1 MMFPGGIGG
10 SELQQAAADKVK
22 NDVGT
27 FVLFGLL
34 VEAGTCRCKFAH
46 SGIRYYEKMVVS
58 NKYDLVKC
66 CVRLFVFIGAMDTDP
81 QLARFLQQ
89 LQSETQRQKFT
100 EQVHTLTGRCWDVC
114 FADYRPPSKLDGKT
128 ATCLQQLQSET
139 QRQKFTEQVHTLTGR
154 CWDVCFADYRPPS
167 KLDGKTATC
176 LQNCVN
182 RMIDASNFMVEHLQK
197 MEGSK
202 GMLCFHRIR
211 LSFGSWTTHVM
222 GNWKRLSELLH
233 SMKSKHSGMDDM
245 VELVEAELQ
254 LETFLEQQG
263 EVLRPRS
270 DYANEL
276 REAEMLLKDTV
287 DRRSGA
293 TTLEAHLLL
302 AKLHYASAAYSEAL
316 KDIENS
322 GMELANTQFRTL
334 RALRLVAEVYAIKGF
349 CLEALESND
358 KGMGKMKSLFCYEK
372 AAELA
377 ILYVGEIE
385 KNIVGGSGKGS
396 VTAST
401 PTPTQ
406 KSEKLGDI
414 LECCLERVATL
425 RVRDSAIERK
435 SNVEGIEWYRR
446 IITCLGDKSTGE
458 RLQQKMSRQFAELLL
473 RAVPADGRGGAISQ
487 AVSMKT
493 QNLSFYMGSHK
504 GYFSPASR
512 TEEVILL
519 LLISEVLSTRE
530 VVLNRSADLSASR
543 HQSVRSAKSVY
554 NLLTL
559 VLSTLR
565 QYHLL
570 STVYERAMKFVNQDE
585 YLWQQFAL
593 SLVCRGKWL
602 RAARVLEQC
611 IAAGT
616 KDGSQANHG
625 GELDTGMSN
634 TAMHHM
640 QAAVLHMEHLGQ
652 NDAAIR
658 HAAAA
663 VELCSEGPLSYLKGR
678 AQLLCAIAHGRRAQ
692 YEPCFNDRRRLLAKA
707 LTMFENCVHTDP
719 HDYLAHYYC
728 ALYHAIVRD
737 LEAARERCA
746 RSLELNP
753 EQPAAIMLLAL
764 IFTAEGDLKGALE
777 LVVNALKDYPT
788 HYGLLVLQLHIE
800 TKFGRIDESLD
811 TCSHLLDFWRKREC
825 CIEDERVQL
834 SLSAADGQNMLR
846 DASSVKAGTFL
857 HDYGV
862 RELVPSSYP
871 LCIFLLFGEIISF
884 WATLAPFSYFV
895 LAGTPSVGREL
906 SSSTPIFANPLGIG
920 LGTPIINPNVGSSQS
935 GLDLAVSAVDSGVP
949 ASEAGGQSAS
959 SESGGAAGSASSALW
974 TRFKA
979 QANMWMALAE
989 LFLAEGR
996 LNDVG
1001 PCVEQAVVLFPHAH
1015 QALYLKGRL
1024 FAAKADKA
1032 TDETVA
1038 AKFRSE
1044 ANACLLS
1051 ALALCPS
1058 HTSSLFHLAK
1068 LYTSEGNIAMAEQM
1082 YRELVRVDPL
1092 CCQWWQELG
1101 SCLMRR
1107 GNVTR
1112 AMECFAAASQLD
1124 RSTPLLAFS
1133 SIPLVFPSS
1142 F

>member
-1 MMFPGGIGG
+1 MAAKLRG
-10 SELQQAAADKVK
+10 SRLEAEVDRARAD
-22 NDVGT
+22 
-27 FVLFGLL
+27 
-34 VEAGTCRCKFAH
+34 
-46 SGIRYYEKMVVS
+46 
-58 NKYDLVKC
+58 
-66 CVRLFVFIGAMDTDP
+66 
-81 QLARFLQQ
+81 
-89 LQSETQRQKFT
+89 
-100 EQVHTLTGRCWDVC
+100 
-114 FADYRPPSKLDGKT
+114 
-128 ATCLQQLQSET
+128 
-139 QRQKFTEQVHTLTGR
+139 
-154 CWDVCFADYRPPS
+154 
-167 KLDGKTATC
+167 
-176 LQNCVN
+176 
-182 RMIDASNFMVEHLQK
+182 
-197 MEGSK
+197 
-202 GMLCFHRIR
+202 
-211 LSFGSWTTHVM
+211 

-233 SMKSKHSGMDDM
+233 AMKSKHSGMDDM
-245 VELVEAELQ
+245 VELVEAELE

-276 REAEMLLKDTV
+276 REAEMLLKDTI

-349 CLEALESND
+349 CLEALESSE

-401 PTPTQ
+401 PSPTQ

-616 KDGSQANHG
+616 KDSSQANHG
-625 GELDTGMSN
+625 GEPDAGLSN

-652 NDAAIR
+652 NDAAIK

-678 AQLLCAIAHGRRAQ
+678 AQLLCAIAHGRLAQ
-692 YEPCFNDRRRLLAKA
+692 FEPCFDDRRRLLAKA
-707 LTMFENCVHTDP
+707 LAMFEKCVHTDP

-846 DASSVKAGTFL
+846 DASSVKAGT
-857 HDYGV
+857 
-862 RELVPSSYP
+862 
-871 LCIFLLFGEIISF
+871 
-884 WATLAPFSYFV
+884 
-895 LAGTPSVGREL
+895 PSVGREL

-920 LGTPIINPNVGSSQS
+920 LGTPIMNPNVGSSQS

-1032 TDETVA
+1032 TDEAIAV
-1038 AKFRSE
+1038 KFRAE

>member
-1 MMFPGGIGG
+1 MAVKLRG
-10 SELQQAAADKVK
+10 SRLEAEVDRARAD
-22 NDVGT
+22 
-27 FVLFGLL
+27 
-34 VEAGTCRCKFAH
+34 
-46 SGIRYYEKMVVS
+46 S
-58 NKYDLVKC
+58 
-66 CVRLFVFIGAMDTDP
+66 
-81 QLARFLQQ
+81 
-89 LQSETQRQKFT
+89 
-100 EQVHTLTGRCWDVC
+100 
-114 FADYRPPSKLDGKT
+114 
-128 ATCLQQLQSET
+128 
-139 QRQKFTEQVHTLTGR
+139 
-154 CWDVCFADYRPPS
+154 
-167 KLDGKTATC
+167 
-176 LQNCVN
+176 
-182 RMIDASNFMVEHLQK
+182 
-197 MEGSK
+197 
-202 GMLCFHRIR
+202 
-211 LSFGSWTTHVM
+211 
-222 GNWKRLSELLH
+222 NWKRLSELLQA
-233 SMKSKHSGMDDM
+233 MKSKHSGMDDM

-254 LETFLEQQG
+254 LEQFLEQQG
-263 EVLRPRS
+263 EVLRPRR
-270 DYANEL
+270 DYANGL
-276 REAEMLLKDTV
+276 REAELLLKETI
-287 DRRSGA
+287 DRRDGGI
-293 TTLEAHLLL
+293 TLEAHLLL
-302 AKLHYASAAYSEAL
+302 AKLHYATAEYSQAL
-316 KDIENS
+316 RDIENS

-349 CLEALESND
+349 CLEALEGND
-358 KGMGKMKSLFCYEK
+358 KAMDKMKSLFCYEK

-385 KNIVGGSGKGS
+385 KNIVSGTGKGNP
-396 VTAST
+396 ST
-401 PTPTQ
+401 PSPTQ

-414 LECCLERVATL
+414 LECCLERVAAL

-473 RAVPADGRGGAISQ
+473 RAVPADGRCGTTSQ
-487 AVSMKT
+487 AVSMKS

-504 GYFSPASR
+504 GYFAPASR

-530 VVLNRSADLSASR
+530 VVLNRSADLSSSR
-543 HQSVRSAKSVY
+543 HQSIRTAKSVY

-593 SLVCRGKWL
+593 SLVCRGKFL
-602 RAARVLEQC
+602 RAVRVLEQC

-616 KDGSQANHG
+616 KDGHQVNHG
-625 GELDTGMSN
+625 NETAEPGSSN
-634 TAMHHM
+634 NTVMHHM

-652 NDAAIR
+652 NDAAVS
-658 HAAAA
+658 HAAKA
-663 VELCSEGPLSYLKGR
+663 VQMCSEGPLEFLKGR
-678 AQLLCAIAHGRRAQ
+678 AQLLLAIANGRRAQ
-692 YEPCFNDRRRLLAKA
+692 AEPCFDERRRMLKKI
-707 LTMFENCVHTDP
+707 LTMFENCVNTDP

-753 EQPAAIMLLAL
+753 EQPSAIMLLAL

-777 LVVNALKDYPT
+777 LVANAMKDFPT
-788 HYGLLVLQLHIE
+788 HYGLLVLRLHIE

-811 TCSHLLDFWRKREC
+811 TCTHLLDFWRKRDC
-825 CIEDERVQL
+825 YIEDERLQ
-834 SLSAADGQNMLR
+834 STLSATDGQSMLK
-846 DASSVKAGTFL
+846 DAASLK
-857 HDYGV
+857 
-862 RELVPSSYP
+862 
-871 LCIFLLFGEIISF
+871 
-884 WATLAPFSYFV
+884 
-895 LAGTPSVGREL
+895 AGTPSVGREL
-906 SSSTPIFANPLGIG
+906 SSSTPIFATPLGIG
-920 LGTPIINPNVGSSQS
+920 ISNPMLNPNAASSQS
-935 GLDLAVSAVDSGVP
+935 GLDIAVSVVDSGVP
-949 ASEAGGQSAS
+949 GSEVGGQSTS
-959 SESGGAAGSASSALW
+959 SESGGAAGSTSAAW
-974 TRFKA
+974 SRFRA

-1024 FAAKADKA
+1024 FAARAEKA
-1032 TDETVA
+1032 TDEATAV
-1038 AKFRSE
+1038 KFRAE
-1044 ANACLLS
+1044 ANASFLS
-1051 ALALCPS
+1051 ALAYCPS
-1058 HTSSLFHLAK
+1058 HTASLFHLAG
-1068 LYTSEGNIAMAEQM
+1068 LYTLEGNDAMAEQM

-1092 CCQWWQELG
+1092 CCEWWQELG

-1107 GNVTR
+1107 GNATK

-1124 RSTPLLAFS
+1124 RSTPLLPFS

>member
-1 MMFPGGIGG
+1 MATKLRG
-10 SELQQAAADKVK
+10 SRLEAEVDRARAD
-22 NDVGT
+22 
-27 FVLFGLL
+27 
-34 VEAGTCRCKFAH
+34 
-46 SGIRYYEKMVVS
+46 
-58 NKYDLVKC
+58 
-66 CVRLFVFIGAMDTDP
+66 
-81 QLARFLQQ
+81 
-89 LQSETQRQKFT
+89 
-100 EQVHTLTGRCWDVC
+100 
-114 FADYRPPSKLDGKT
+114 
-128 ATCLQQLQSET
+128 
-139 QRQKFTEQVHTLTGR
+139 
-154 CWDVCFADYRPPS
+154 
-167 KLDGKTATC
+167 
-176 LQNCVN
+176 
-182 RMIDASNFMVEHLQK
+182 
-197 MEGSK
+197 
-202 GMLCFHRIR
+202 
-211 LSFGSWTTHVM
+211 
-222 GNWKRLSELLH
+222 GNWRRLAELLQA
-233 SMKSKHSGMDDM
+233 MKSKHSGMDDM
-245 VELVEAELQ
+245 VELVEAELE

-263 EVLRPRS
+263 EVLRPRYE
-270 DYANEL
+270 YANGL
-276 REAEMLLKDTV
+276 REAEMLLKDTI
-287 DRRSGA
+287 DRRSGG
-293 TTLEAHLLL
+293 TILEAHLLL
-302 AKLHYASAAYSEAL
+302 AKLHYASASYSEAL

-349 CLEALESND
+349 CLEAMESND
-358 KGMGKMKSLFCYEK
+358 KGMDKLRSLFCYEK

-385 KNIVGGSGKGS
+385 KNIVGGAGKGN

-401 PTPTQ
+401 PSPTQ
-406 KSEKLGDI
+406 RSDKLGDI
-414 LECCLERVATL
+414 LECCLERVAAL

-458 RLQQKMSRQFAELLL
+458 RLHQKMSQQFAELLL
-473 RAVPADGRGGAISQ
+473 RAVPADSRGGAISQ
-487 AVSMKT
+487 AVSMKS

-530 VVLNRSADLSASR
+530 VVLNRSADLSVSR
-543 HQSVRSAKSVY
+543 HQSIRSAKSVY

-570 STVYERAMKFVNQDE
+570 STVYERAMKFVNHDE

-602 RAARVLEQC
+602 RATRVLEQC
-611 IAAGT
+611 IAAGG
-616 KDGSQANHG
+616 KDGDPLNHG
-625 GELDTGMSN
+625 AESEAGSSN

-640 QAAVLHMEHLGQ
+640 QAAVLHMEHLSQ
-652 NDAAIR
+652 NDAAIS
-658 HAAAA
+658 HAMAA
-663 VELCSEGPLSYLKGR
+663 VALCSDGPSSYLKGR

-692 YEPCFNDRRRLLAKA
+692 CEPCFDNRRRLLAKA

-764 IFTAEGDLKGALE
+764 IFTAEADLKGALE
-777 LVVNALKDYPT
+777 LVVNALKDYPN
-788 HYGLLVLQLHIE
+788 HYGLLVLRLHIE

-811 TCSHLLDFWRKREC
+811 TCSHLLDFWRKKDC
-825 CIEDERVQL
+825 CIEDDRVQL
-834 SLSAADGQNMLR
+834 SLSAVDGQNMLR
-846 DASSVKAGTFL
+846 DTSSVKA
-857 HDYGV
+857 
-862 RELVPSSYP
+862 
-871 LCIFLLFGEIISF
+871 
-884 WATLAPFSYFV
+884 A
-895 LAGTPSVGREL
+895 TPSVGREL

-920 LGTPIINPNVGSSQS
+920 IATPILNPNIGTSQS
-935 GLDLAVSAVDSGVP
+935 GLDLAVSAADSGIP
-949 ASEAGGQSAS
+949 ASDAGGQSAS
-959 SESGGAAGSASSALW
+959 SESGGAAGIASNTLW
-974 TRFKA
+974 TRFRA

-1001 PCVEQAVVLFPHAH
+1001 SCVEQAVVLFPQAH

-1024 FAAKADKA
+1024 FAARAERA
-1032 TDETVA
+1032 TDEATA
-1038 AKFRSE
+1038 AKFRAE
-1044 ANACLLS
+1044 ANASLLS

-1058 HTSSLFHLAK
+1058 HTSSLFHLAE

-1082 YRELVRVDPL
+1082 YKELVRVDPL

-1107 GNVTR
+1107 GNIAR
-1112 AMECFAAASQLD
+1112 AMESFAAASQLD